1 MPSGVIPTVGS
12 TLRPPLVTD
21 CEEFTGTLEAAA
33 TDRIAGSGSLSG
45 ATGVGSAAPGDGALD
60 APVRDSEIGGAG
72 GETGTSGA
80 GSVVTGTGAG
90 SMGPRSLSTPAAEA
104 ACAPPLRLTAPLD
117 ASRSGDRG
125 LTLGAAELPC
135 PRVGLADAAEAG
147 PASGAAVPPE
157 RPESVSAHAV
167 EHPETM
173 AVPIPSATARPPIRP
188 TNCAE
193 VACIR
198 T

>member
-1 MPSGVIPTVGS
+1 MGS
-12 TLRPPLVTD
+12 TLSPPLFTG
-21 CEEFTGTLEAAA
+21 CEEFTGPLEAAA
-33 TDRIAGSGSLSG
+33 TDRTAGSGSLSG

-104 ACAPPLRLTAPLD
+104 ACAPPLRLTAPPLRLTAPLD